1 MIRFRPDEL
10 AGITACA
17 HACGRTPARFIRE
30 TALGAVPAARRES
43 AAQDVLRALA
53 RLGASLDALA
63 RYGRAHQDPGLLE
76 RVTPALHDHDA
87 LIRVVLTGRRPVPS
101 R

>member
-1 MIRFRPDEL
+1 LIRFRPDEL
-10 AGITACA
+10 ARITARA

-30 TALGAVPAARRES
+30 TALGAVPAARRD
-43 AAQDVLRALA
+43 AAAADALRALA

-63 RYGRAHQDPGLLE
+63 RYSRAHQDPGLLE
-76 RVTPALHDHDA
+76 HVTPVLHDHNA
-87 LIRVVLTGRRPVPS
+87 LVRSVLTSRSPVPS